1 MLSLLIGECKAYI
14 IQKENM
20 LRRLEMINYIW
31 FGIIVIG
38 VIVGLFTGQG
48 PTISSGI
55 MSSAEGTTKFIISLA
70 GMMCFWCG
78 VMKIAEKSGLTS
90 KLAKVLK
97 PILKLL
103 FKEAGKS
110 DEALGAIVMNLTANM
125 FGLANAAT
133 PFGIKAMEELD
144 KINDKKGRA
153 SNDMALFLVMNAAC
167 IQFIPSTV
175 IAIRAAAGSSSPASI
190 VPAAIISTAVAA
202 LSGIIICKIL
212 QKYF

>member
-1 MLSLLIGECKAYI
+1 
-14 IQKENM
+14 
-20 LRRLEMINYIW
+20 MINYIW

-48 PTISSGI
+48 PAISNGI
-55 MSSAEGTTKFIISLA
+55 MASAEGATKFIISLV

-103 FKEAGKS
+103 FKDAGKS

-144 KINDKKGRA
+144 KINTEKGRA

-175 IAIRAAAGSSSPASI
+175 IAIRAAAGSSTPASI